1 MREEIKYNYVEKLVI
16 YSLSVLIGCLVVIL
30 SMFLGASVCLAIDLS
45 DNYSTLAAGICLGVG
60 ALCSGFLSG
69 KKIKS
74 GGIVNG
80 VSCGLIMYLL
90 VFVFSLFISDNGF
103 SAVSLSHALIALIA
117 SAIGGV
123 LGVNVS
129 LKRKII

>member
-69 KKIKS
+69 EKIKS

-80 VSCGLIMYLL
+80 AFCGLIMYLL